1 MNEAF
6 HAFHKDSPHKHA
18 MRSEALA
25 NMKKLLAK
33 KPELYDLMTPDWYA
47 RQTLVPLIVLS

>member
-6 HAFHKDSPHKHA
+6 AAFHSDSPHKHA

-33 KPELYDLMTPDWYA
+33 KPELYDLMTPDW
-47 RQTLVPLIVLS
+47 